1 MFFFLIIQLVKRDL
15 YPRCLGNVKKCQPI
29 DLQSSCRLTSFG
41 YVISST
47 NIVFEF
53 KALITEIEWCNT
65 SDTFTSWSNGTPAS
79 RRVGDG
85 TSRVRD

>member
-1 MFFFLIIQLVKRDL
+1 MIYKALV
-15 YPRCLGNVKKCQPI
+15 GF
-29 DLQSSCRLTSFG
+29 TSFG

-47 NIVFEF
+47 NNIVFEF

-85 TSRVRD
+85 SEIDPKFMSSSSPKLC